1 MCPKQEQK
9 QKINGLEPVWKS
21 QSKTNSLIIAV
32 SVGGK
37 DFEGESLST
46 LVEAINK
53 LPNVIN
59 CIIAVGDTLQRH
71 NYRLDGKTNAEIAFS
86 MSEKAGDE
94 WLKRNNEILK
104 KLIIPYHIIRWNKW
118 LKDEGY
124 DNARLEI
131 STLYDNDHAFQQAIQ
146 CSIDSFSDRFIKRHE
161 ELGFKENV
169 IHEVLQSSCRA
180 YLLEECAIIMKLWP
194 VNKDNHCEY
203 LLYPGKMTKALAY
216 AYDKMVQKKDL
227 FKWNKFTIKE
237 KNLTAR
243 DSDQFNFE
251 EKVPVSFYSEQERR
265 LFLSASAA
273 CESIMASH
281 YSPEEKVNMLS
292 SYTNKV
298 ALKVAFFPRSP
309 INDTFESTSQEG
321 NFFRK

>member
-1 MCPKQEQK
+1 MYPKQEPK
-9 QKINGLEPVWKS
+9 QKIKGLEPIWASK
-21 QSKTNSLIIAV
+21 SKTNSLIIAV

-71 NYRLDGKTNAEIAFS
+71 NYRLNGKTKEAIAFS

-104 KLIIPYHIIRWNKW
+104 KLIIPYHITRWNKW
-118 LKDEGY
+118 LKDEEY

-146 CSIDSFSDRFIKRHE
+146 CSINSFSDRFIKRHE

-237 KNLTAR
+237 RNLTAKN
-243 DSDQFNFE
+243 SDQFNFE
-251 EKVPVSFYSEQERR
+251 EKVPVSSYSEQERR
-265 LFLSASAA
+265 LFLSVSAA

-281 YSPEEKVNMLS
+281 YPPEKKVDMLS

-298 ALKVAFFPRSP
+298 AFFSKTP

-321 NFFRK
+321 NFFQK